1 VSNQSSP
8 DSQNLHNRGW
18 GFALLIIFLAIAANV
33 TAFTIHRTTY
43 LQPPATA
50 PARAEH

>member
-1 VSNQSSP
+1 MTNQSAP

-33 TAFTIHRTTY
+33 TAFTIHKMTY
-43 LQPPATA
+43 LQPPSKA
-50 PARAEH
+50 PASAEH